1 MKYSLNI
8 TDIAEEDILSTVKYI
23 ANELKN
29 PIAANTL
36 LDEIEKHEKILE
48 ETPGIYPSVHDE
60 YLAEKGLKF
69 VIIKNFLLFF
79 TIDKKDKIVNIIR
92 FLYGRRDWKN
102 ILKNNENN
110 QENSIINSLEKINK
124 KHGTVLK
131 RLGE

>member
-8 TDIAEEDILSTVKYI
+8 TDRAEEDILSTVRYI

-29 PIAANTL
+29 SIAANNL

-60 YLAEKGLKF
+60 YLAGKGLKF
-69 VIIKNFLLFF
+69 VTIKNFLLFF
-79 TIDKKDKIVNIIR
+79 TIDKKNKTVNIIR

-102 ILKNNENN
+102 IFKN
-110 QENSIINSLEKINK
+110 SKIEKDRKNI
-124 KHGTVLK
+124 
-131 RLGE
+131 